1 MNDDR
6 YVQEIQIPPE
16 LSYTIEYIKLLAFC
30 GDGKNALTETIS
42 QKKLIIEDITENL
55 RLADFCFP
63 LKSSLVQF
71 CDAIYF
77 DIEKDV
83 SDENIF
89 KMTNIIL
96 IISTDLERYIEI
108 QNR

>member
-1 MNDDR
+1 
-6 YVQEIQIPPE
+6 
-16 LSYTIEYIKLLAFC
+16 
-30 GDGKNALTETIS
+30 
-42 QKKLIIEDITENL
+42 
-55 RLADFCFP
+55 
-63 LKSSLVQF
+63 VQF

-83 SDENIF
+83 SDENILV
-89 KMTNIIL
+89 MTNIIL